1 MGPTETWPAA
11 EAAETVELDEL
22 LHAVPGLLRLLL
34 KLFLDAAHLRPDGPV
49 HLRHDAV
56 GAAAV
61 LHDRALRAVS
71 TDTRDTQGLAL
82 ALAQLACDAVATLA
96 QLAYD

>member
-22 LHAVPGLLRLLL
+22 LHAVPRLLRLLL
-34 KLFLDAAHLRPDGPV
+34 KLFLDAAHLRPDRPV

-56 GAAAV
+56 GAAVVRRPFCVIERCAP
-61 LHDRALRAVS
+61 LRRTRATRRA
-71 TDTRDTQGLAL
+71 
-82 ALAQLACDAVATLA
+82 
-96 QLAYD
+96 

>member
-22 LHAVPGLLRLLL
+22 LHAVPRLLRLLL
-34 KLFLDAAHLRPDGPV
+34 KLFLDAVDLRPDRPV

-56 GAAAV
+56 GADVRPFCVIERCAP
-61 LHDRALRAVS
+61 LRRTRATRRA
-71 TDTRDTQGLAL
+71 
-82 ALAQLACDAVATLA
+82 
-96 QLAYD
+96 